1 MRTYINIVII
11 SMMILATVPA
21 LASAATVSVG
31 DATTVGSTVTVP
43 INVSGAPDIGAMTI
57 TLTYD
62 SSLLSA
68 TGVSKGTIT
77 SDALLI
83 AEDTIIDNPPLGSYE
98 NDTISDTDNETVW
111 NYGAIIGDIT
121 DNRVNISMISTDG
134 FSGDG
139 TIATITFGVVDSGTT
154 SLTLTEVLANE
165 TATCDPCNNETV
177 VDPASYPEIPI
188 TKEDGSYTAEATYD
202 SADID
207 SNGVVSMPEL
217 MTQIGKWK
225 SGEVGMPELMTSIGR
240 WKLGAD
246 GYL

>member
-1 MRTYINIVII
+1 MKTHINMMI
-11 SMMILATVPA
+11 SAMMILAVMPV
-21 LASAATVSVG
+21 LASATTVSVG

-57 TLTYD
+57 TLTYN
-62 SSLLSA
+62 SSVLSA

-83 AEDTIIDNPPLGSYE
+83 TDGTIDSSGG
-98 NDTISDTDNETVW
+98 ISDADNETVW

-139 TIATITFGVVDSGTT
+139 TIATITFGVVGSGTT

-165 TATCDPCNNETV
+165 TATCNPCTNEEV

-188 TKEDGSYTAEATYD
+188 TKEDGSYIANATYD

-207 SNGVVSMPEL
+207 SNGVVDIPEL

-225 SGEVGMPELMTSIGR
+225 SGDIETPELMTSIGR
-240 WKLGAD
+240 WKLGAE

>member
-1 MRTYINIVII
+1 MKMHINIVILG
-11 SMMILATVPA
+11 MVLILAVMPA
-21 LASAATVSVG
+21 LVSAATVSVG

-43 INVSGAPDIGAMTI
+43 INVSGAPDIGAMTT

-62 SSLLSA
+62 SSVLSA

-83 AEDTIIDNPPLGSYE
+83 TEDTIDSSGG
-98 NDTISDTDNETVW
+98 ISDADNETLW
-111 NYGAIIGDIT
+111 NYGAIIGDTT

-139 TIATITFGVVDSGTT
+139 TIATITFGVVGSGTT
-154 SLTLTEVLANE
+154 PLTLTEVLANE
-165 TATCDPCNNETV
+165 TATCDPCTNETV

-202 SADID
+202 SADTNSD
-207 SNGVVSMPEL
+207 GVLSMMEL

-225 SGEVGMPELMTSIGR
+225 SGSVGMMELMTSIGR
-240 WKLGAD
+240 WKLGTG
-246 GYL
+246 GYLE

>member
-1 MRTYINIVII
+1 MKTYMNVVII

-43 INVSGAPDIGAMTI
+43 INVAGAPDIGAMAI

-62 SSLLSA
+62 SSVLSA
-68 TGVSKGTIT
+68 TGVSKGAIT

-83 AEDTIIDNPPLGSYE
+83 TEGTINSSGG
-98 NDTISDTDNETVW
+98 ISDTDNETVW
-111 NYGAIIGDIT
+111 NYGAIIGDTT
-121 DNRVNISMISTDG
+121 DNRVNISMISTGG

-139 TIATITFGVVDSGTT
+139 TIATITFGVVGSGTT
-154 SLTLTEVLANE
+154 SLTLTEVLANK
-165 TATCDPCNNETV
+165 TAMCDPCTNEEV
-177 VDPASYPEIPI
+177 VDPASYPEILI
-188 TKEDGSYTAEATYD
+188 TTEDGSYTAGATPYD
-202 SADID
+202 SADTNHD
-207 SNGVVSMPEL
+207 CVVRMMEL

-225 SGEVGMPELMTSIGR
+225 SSEVGMMELMTSIGR
-240 WKLGAD
+240 WKLGTE